1 MPANTFHSDSV
12 NGSLHENTLQLT
24 VLGSG
29 TSMGVPTIGCR
40 CAVCTSTDPRDNR
53 MRTSVLLSRNGQNV
67 LIDTTPDFRTQ
78 ALRTGID
85 RIEAVLLTHG
95 HADHVMGFDDLR
107 PLSIGQ
113 KQPLPVYGNHQTF
126 EIVRRAFSYAFDGK
140 PKISSVPSVALREID
155 GPFELLGV
163 KITPIPL
170 VHGEMHV
177 LGF

>member
-1 MPANTFHSDSV
+1 MSATP
-12 NGSLHENTLQLT
+12 LRLT
-24 VLGSG
+24 ILGSG

-40 CAVCTSTDPRDNR
+40 CAVCTSTDPRDKR
-53 MRTSVLLSRNGQNV
+53 LRTSVLLSRNGQHV

-78 ALRTGID
+78 ALRTGIQ
-85 RIEAVLLTHG
+85 RLEAVLLTHG

-113 KQPLPVYGNHQTF
+113 AQTLPVYGNPQTF
-126 EIVRRAFSYAFDGK
+126 GIIRRAFPYAFDGK
-140 PKISSVPSVALREID
+140 PKMSSVPSVALREID

-163 KITPIPL
+163 TVIPIPL

-177 LGF
+177 LGFRFGRAAYLTDFN

>member
-1 MPANTFHSDSV
+1 MSANSFHNISQHS
-12 NGSLHENTLQLT
+12 TKLQLT

-29 TSMGVPTIGCR
+29 TSMGVPTIGSR

-85 RIEAVLLTHG
+85 GIEAVLLTHG

-107 PLSIGQ
+107 PLSIAQ
-113 KQPLPVYGNHQTF
+113 KRPMPVSGHSQAF
-126 EIVRRAFSYAFDGK
+126 EIVRRAFCYAFDG
-140 PKISSVPSVALREID
+140 RR
-155 GPFELLGV
+155 
-163 KITPIPL
+163 
-170 VHGEMHV
+170 
-177 LGF
+177 